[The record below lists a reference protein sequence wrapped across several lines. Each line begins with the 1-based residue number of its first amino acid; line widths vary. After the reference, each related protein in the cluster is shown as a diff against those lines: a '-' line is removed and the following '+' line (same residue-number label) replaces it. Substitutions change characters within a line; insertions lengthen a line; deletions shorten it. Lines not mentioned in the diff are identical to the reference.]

1 LVHQARVWIVWEY
14 RIDFTHHEVHEE
26 PEIITLNLRALR
38 TTIVQN
44 LRSMRKLLGNSDSDI
59 HLAKTPR
66 APSSDKIVS

>member
-1 LVHQARVWIVWEY
+1 VWFVWEN
-14 RIDFTHHEVHEE
+14 RIDFTHHEVHEGHEE
-26 PEIITLNLRALR
+26 PGIIILNLRALR